1 MRKKPTFYLPL
12 ILSFGLIISS
22 SISLPVFANTDTTQ
36 VTADTTTGTTTDTT
50 TDTATDTTTGTTDTT
65 EESAEPSK
73 GKKGPSTRAKGL
85 AKAFEN
91 VKGTPAEEVIGKLL
105 NDGYNVEEVTDLLA
119 QEAESI
125 EEQGETEVEK
135 KAKQDELKALAKELR
150 KNLKEQAKYLKGQE
164 KALTKIAELYEKVGS
179 VNEAIET
186 QREAI
191 LANIQDLESYKKLG
205 KMYEKAGKKGI
216 NAFVNGVEPKFD
228 VPPVVK
234 EGRTLLPLRAISES
248 LKAEVQWDATTKTVT
263 IARDGVVIKLTLGE
277 NIATINGQEVT
288 LDVPLTDMKGRTL
301 VPLRFISEAFGS
313 NITWEPETKSV
324 VILEEDAGV
333 NETTTSQQ

>member
-22 SISLPVFANTDTTQ
+22 SISLPVFANTDTAQ
-36 VTADTTTGTTTDTT
+36 VTTGAITGTTTDAT
-50 TDTATDTTTGTTDTT
+50 TDTPDT
-65 EESAEPSK
+65 EEASTEPSK
-73 GKKGPSTRAKGL
+73 GKKGPSIKAKGL

-105 NDGYNVEEVTDLLA
+105 NDGYNVEEVTDLLT
-119 QEAESI
+119 QEADSI
-125 EEQGETEVEK
+125 AEQGETEVGK
-135 KAKQDELKALAKELR
+135 KAKQDEIKALAKELR
-150 KNLKEQAKYLKGQE
+150 QNLKEQAKYLKGQE

-205 KMYEKAGKKGI
+205 KMYARAGNKGI
-216 NAFVNGVEPKFD
+216 KAFVNGVEPKFD

-248 LKAEVQWDATTKTVT
+248 LKAEVQWDAITKTVT
-263 IARDGVVIKLTLGE
+263 IARDGVVIKLILGE
-277 NIATINGQEVT
+277 NVATINGQQVT

-333 NETTTSQQ
+333 NETATSQQ